1 MTTFD
6 RAFMKAY
13 SESKPRVA
21 SANREAAGPAH
32 GTQHHPTAS
41 GAAQPMLATRGAT
54 TAQSPSSIR
63 TAPLSTFAE
72 APHIDESSRALLE
85 VDHLAW
91 PEACDDL
98 LARAPEAWDTFA
110 AQLAERAALKKACV
124 AIACSQPGD
133 GCTTIALAMAKRLAA
148 DGVHTAIVDANFR
161 NPTLARSCG
170 IAIQTGWNDVLHG
183 DLPLGEALV
192 SATRDGVTL
201 MPWRGGVSAMPEA
214 AGSMRAGTM
223 FGMLRNQ
230 FDAVL
235 IDAGPLADADAAA
248 SFARFA
254 QAVRLDGL
262 YLVHD
267 VRSGAAP
274 QVETCAALRRAGLSV
289 LGIIENFVSELPSLA
304 GHSLSSHPAS
314 RELATIG

>member
-13 SESKPRVA
+13 SESKPRLA
-21 SANREAAGPAH
+21 TANREAAAPAQSAGH
-32 GTQHHPTAS
+32 RPTAAS
-41 GAAQPMLATRGAT
+41 AAQPTSATRGPAT
-54 TAQSPSSIR
+54 APSIG
-63 TAPLSTFAE
+63 TAPLSTFAP

-98 LARAPEAWDTFA
+98 LARAREAWDTFA
-110 AQLAERAALKKACV
+110 AQLAERAALKKACL
-124 AIACSQPGD
+124 AIAASQPGD
-133 GCTTIALAMAKRLAA
+133 GCTTIALATAKRLAA
-148 DGVHTAIVDANFR
+148 DGMQTAIVDADFR
-161 NPTLARSCG
+161 NPALARSCG
-170 IAIQTGWNDVLHG
+170 IAIQTGWNDVLNG

-201 MPWRGGVSAMPEA
+201 MPWRGGVASMPEA
-214 AGSMRAGTM
+214 AGSMRASTM
-223 FGMLRNQ
+223 FGMLRTQ

-235 IDAGPLADADAAA
+235 IDAGQLADADAAA

-254 QAVRLDGL
+254 QAIRLDGL
-262 YLVHD
+262 YLLHD
-267 VRSGAAP
+267 ARSGAAS
-274 QVETCAALRRAGLSV
+274 QNETCAALRRAGLTV

-304 GHSLSSHPAS
+304 GRSLSSHSAS
-314 RELATIG
+314 HELATIG